1 MLNVEEA
8 RKKFFEAKK
17 AVASCQSSIA
27 ELQRKCDSL
36 QESLPGLGRAVG
48 DAEKVKTSALDAFAL
63 SGNKQA
69 EQALKGARETYDNTR
84 KKLSE
89 TQELTEAT
97 NRALKKH
104 EQELVRLNNLC
115 ELSKRECW
123 ESVAGEIRSR
133 IPEGVISDIQ
143 RLVVSSMQCSRT
155 KQFVLSE
162 LFPNLNPS
170 EYQTRRDELIE
181 KYGIAD

>member
-1 MLNVEEA
+1 MSVTEA
-8 RKKFFEAKK
+8 KQKFLAAKK
-17 AVASCQSSIA
+17 AVSDCQSSIQT
-27 ELQRKCDSL
+27 LQAKVDQL
-36 QESLPGLGRAVG
+36 QDSLPGLSRAVE
-48 DAEKVKTSALDAFAL
+48 DVEKAKTAALDAFAL
-63 SGNKQA
+63 NSNKQA
-69 EQALKGARETYDNTR
+69 EAALKAARQAHEDAQ

-89 TQELTEAT
+89 THELIEAVGRTLKRQEGEFT
-97 NRALKKH
+97 
-104 EQELVRLNNLC
+104 RLNNLC

-123 ESVAGEIRSR
+123 ESIADEIRSR

-170 EYQTRRDELIE
+170 EYQTRRDEMLE
-181 KYGIAD
+181 KYNIE